1 MSRIRRKN
9 FLYLPLFAFV
19 ASTPAFALDGTESD
33 RIRDAAM
40 ASYKAYAEFKTAHYA
55 AARHVW
61 EDLAKRGNADALF
74 NLGILAEDGL
84 GEPKD
89 MTKAESLYA
98 AAADSGNF
106 KAQYRLGL
114 LYSSGGALPKEIGKA
129 RHYLSLAAK
138 AGDRDAAGR
147 LASLEHPGLPAS
159 PFEQAEMLA
168 SGGRQAEAAA
178 IYQKLAESGDAHAQ
192 TRLAWMY
199 EAGQGVERDL
209 DEAGRRFLQAG
220 QAGDAEAQYA
230 LAVMFKTGKGQP
242 LDADQAMQWL
252 QRSAAQ
258 KYPPAVAALAAQGAG
273 E

>member
-1 MSRIRRKN
+1 MK
-9 FLYLPLFAFV
+9 FFYLPFFAFV
-19 ASTPAFALDGTESD
+19 ASAPAFAESD
-33 RIRDAAM
+33 QYRDAAM
-40 ASYKAYAEFKTAHYA
+40 GTEAYGEFKVAHYDG
-55 AARHVW
+55 ARHIW
-61 EDLAKRGNADALF
+61 EVLAKRGNAEALF
-74 NLGILAEDGL
+74 NLGMLAEDGH

-98 AAADSGNF
+98 AAADSGSF
-106 KAQYRLGL
+106 RAQYRLGL
-114 LYSSGGALPKEIGKA
+114 LYSSGGVLAKNIGKA

-138 AGDRDAAGR
+138 SGDRDAAAR
-147 LASLEHPGLPAS
+147 LALLEHPGRPES

-178 IYQKLAESGDAHAQ
+178 IYRKLAESGDAHAQ

-199 EAGQGVERDL
+199 EAGQGVERNL
-209 DEAGRRFLQAG
+209 EEAGRRFLQAG

-242 LDADQAMQWL
+242 LDADRATQWL

-258 KYPPAVAALAAQGAG
+258 KYPPAVADLAAQGAG
-273 E
+273 PRQD

>member
-1 MSRIRRKN
+1 MK
-9 FLYLPLFAFV
+9 FLFLPLVAFV
-19 ASTPAFALDGTESD
+19 ASAPAFAQDRTESD
-33 RIRDAAM
+33 RNRDATIDN
-40 ASYKAYAEFKTAHYA
+40 YKAYAEFKVGQYD

-61 EDLAKRGNADALF
+61 EGWAGRGNADALL
-74 NLGILAEDGL
+74 NLGTLAEDGL

-98 AAADSGNF
+98 AAADSGSF

-114 LYSSGGALPKEIGKA
+114 LYSSGGALPKNIGKA

-138 AGDRDAAGR
+138 SGDRDAAAR
-147 LASLEHPGLPAS
+147 LALLENPGRPES

-168 SGGRQAEAAA
+168 SAGRQSEAAA

-192 TRLAWMY
+192 ARLAWMY

-242 LDADQAMQWL
+242 LDGDQATQWL

-258 KYPPAVAALAAQGAG
+258 KYPPAVAALAAQ
-273 E
+273 